1 MTLEQDTQNA
11 PVDRGDEVKTLA
23 DAAPE
28 VEPSTGEQATEQ
40 HDEAQAKEDGGK
52 EGGKDKGRYIP
63 LDRHQKILEKQRDRA
78 AQLERELEEYRRGG
92 QRTAFNEEVSK
103 RESSI
108 QALEKKMQEQLLAG
122 DNEKAAETMTQIRHA
137 ERELTEMKSEVR
149 MAEVEARAIERARYD
164 IVLERIEAAYPQLNA
179 DHEDYDESMVAEVIE
194 LQQGFVKNG
203 RSASDA
209 LQRAVR
215 YVLGKPET
223 GAQRTAVEVTPRVN
237 KDEVVAQRRTQA
249 AEKTADTIKRTPPDT
264 KGVGLDSD
272 KMGGAMSNIDLA
284 KLDVDAFAKLPEE
297 TVRKMRGDVLA

>member
-1 MTLEQDTQNA
+1 MKENETTQDA

-28 VEPSTGEQATEQ
+28 VETKDEQTEQAGQ
-40 HDEAQAKEDGGK
+40 AEAAHKEDEGK
-52 EGGKDKGRYIP
+52 EGGKGRYIP

-92 QRTAFNEEVSK
+92 QRTAFNEEVGK
-103 RESSI
+103 RETGI

-122 DNEKAAETMTQIRHA
+122 ENEKAAETMTQIRHA
-137 ERELTEMKSEVR
+137 ERELTEMKAEVR

-164 IVLERIEAAYPQLNA
+164 IVLERVEAAYPQLNV
-179 DHEDYDESMVAEVIE
+179 DHEDYDEALVAEVIE
-194 LQQGFVKNG
+194 LQQGFVRNG

-237 KDEVVAQRRTQA
+237 KDEVATQRRTQA
-249 AEKTADTIKRTPPDT
+249 ADKAANTIKRTPPDT
-264 KGVGLDSD
+264 KNVGLDSD
-272 KMGGAMSNIDLA
+272 KMGGAMSNIDLM
-284 KLDVDAFAKLPEE
+284 KMDVDAFAKLPEE
-297 TVRKMRGDVLA
+297 TIRKLRGDSPE